1 MSICYTDDVNFSV
14 YLDDE
19 SVRRLDAIGAKTGT
33 SRNAL
38 IRRAIRDFL
47 DRERPTWP
55 AEVLNFQPDE
65 TFPPF
70 ESHRR
75 ELAAAVEDPFGAGD
89 RRKAAGRGPRRRAR
103 G

>member
-1 MSICYTDDVNFSV
+1 MSTCYNEDVNFSV

-19 SVRRLDAIGAKTGT
+19 SVRRLDAIGTKTGT

-38 IRRAIRDFL
+38 IRRAIRDLL
-47 DRERPTWP
+47 DRERPMWP
-55 AEVLNFQPDE
+55 AEVLNFEPDP

-75 ELAAAVEDPFGAGD
+75 ELAPPVDDPFGRSD
-89 RRKAAGRGPRRRAR
+89 RPKRPRREKRKRAR